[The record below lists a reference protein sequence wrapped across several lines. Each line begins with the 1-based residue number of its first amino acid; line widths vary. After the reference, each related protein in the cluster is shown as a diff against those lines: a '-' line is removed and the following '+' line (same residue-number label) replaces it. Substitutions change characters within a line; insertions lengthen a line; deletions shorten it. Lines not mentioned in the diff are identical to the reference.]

1 MALRKK
7 IDDEGQ
13 GREATTTSLP
23 ALKLMLLAII
33 ARRLRP
39 SFLSPATAMVASNYG
54 ACFTNIGLNE
64 LPPRSNSTSP
74 SILTLIALAKDP

>member
-1 MALRKK
+1 MMWHREKN
-7 IDDEGQ
+7 DDG
-13 GREATTTSLP
+13 GRGGRLNPP

-39 SFLSPATAMVASNYG
+39 SFLSSATAMVASNYG

>member
-1 MALRKK
+1 VMWHREKN
-7 IDDEGQ
+7 DDG
-13 GREATTTSLP
+13 GRGGRLNPP

-54 ACFTNIGLNE
+54 TCFTYIGLNE